1 MQQDGYSFDSSAAIA
16 QYFTKAA
23 LPTQQETLGEIVV
36 DILKTGRHL
45 NRKNLCTKLLVRLEQ
60 ATCPEEEEHY
70 QALIGLLFERQS

>member
-1 MQQDGYSFDSSAAIA
+1 MQQDGYTFDSSAAIA

-45 NRKNLCTKLLVRLEQ
+45 NRKNLCTKLWCVLNR
-60 ATCPEEEEHY
+60 PPSRKKKN
-70 QALIGLLFERQS
+70 IIRR

>member
-16 QYFTKAA
+16 HYFSKAA

-36 DILKTGRHL
+36 EILKTGRHL

-60 ATCPEEEEHY
+60 ATTLEEEEHY